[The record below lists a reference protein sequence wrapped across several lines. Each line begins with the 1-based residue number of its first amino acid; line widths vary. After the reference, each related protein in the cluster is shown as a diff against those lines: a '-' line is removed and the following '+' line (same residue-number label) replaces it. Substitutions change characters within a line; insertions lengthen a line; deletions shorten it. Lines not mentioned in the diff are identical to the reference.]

1 MAERAQHAATSENT
15 CKLEIF
21 ICKHYITLQT
31 VHCLSPLTTDT
42 DNYVNIQ
49 EYTILVILNDAG
61 YVRMINLFRHAHL
74 VQGGQDHG
82 QIRMF
87 PIKDVCVC
95 VFLFCMHKYMF
106 IRSVCGLSVLTVI
119 PFRFT
124 MQACKLQ
131 TDSQGVEQTVRQLT
145 QTTTT

>member
-1 MAERAQHAATSENT
+1 MQI
-15 CKLEIF
+15 EIF

-61 YVRMINLFRHAHL
+61 YVRMIIYFRHAHL

-95 VFLFCMHKYMF
+95 VFLCMHKYMF
-106 IRSVCGLSVLTVI
+106 YQERVWAVSFDCY

-124 MQACKLQ
+124 MQLVN
-131 TDSQGVEQTVRQLT
+131 SRQILRS
-145 QTTTT
+145 